1 MNLLVI
7 WDQRSLNYTMGVII
21 GLIDVSLFA
30 KLISSLEFTISFT
43 VVLAGKVRDLS
54 LRIKIQ
60 KGLSRL
66 DFLLE
71 SGLKNGM
78 VENGSILRS

>member
-43 VVLAGKVRDLS
+43 VVLAGKV
-54 LRIKIQ
+54 K
-60 KGLSRL
+60 
-66 DFLLE
+66 E
-71 SGLKNGM
+71 
-78 VENGSILRS
+78 ILA